1 MTKKQLLHGDFILT
15 SDLLK
20 RLNDI
25 IYSKEPVKEA
35 INLKRDIIVEDI
47 ERKHR

>member
-1 MTKKQLLHGDFILT
+1 MGKIKLHGDFILT
-15 SDLLK
+15 SDLMI

-35 INLKRDIIVEDI
+35 IELKRDIIVEDI
-47 ERKHR
+47 ERSHR